1 MSPESLH
8 AKNDKA
14 IFWNSVYEST
24 SVIDRIGVAFG
35 TYQSP
40 ERLIATLEDLLSSEF
55 SFQDLCVVGA
65 MRSFSQTLTQLQ
77 EQSVVDS
84 DQQCLLSCT
93 ESFFDDD
100 LVPGVGS
107 KGRFLSALKGL
118 MERRR
123 NCSDD
128 SRDNEYRIDNP
139 ELRKQIDQGN
149 LTLFVCISD
158 PELLVPALRIL
169 IRRSSFNVQSHEF
182 RW

>member
-1 MSPESLH
+1 MS
-8 AKNDKA
+8 
-14 IFWNSVYEST
+14 EST
-24 SVIDRIGVAFG
+24 AEIERMGVAFG
-35 TYQSP
+35 TYRSP
-40 ERLIATLEDLLSSEF
+40 EGLIATLEDLLTSEF

-65 MRSFSQTLTQLQ
+65 VRSFSQTLTQLQ
-77 EQSVVDS
+77 AQSVLNS

-100 LVPGVGS
+100 LAPGVAS
-107 KGRFLSALKGL
+107 KGRFLSVLKGL

-123 NCSDD
+123 NCSDE

-149 LTLFVCISD
+149 LILFVCTSD
-158 PELLVPALRIL
+158 PDLLVPALRIL